1 MAPAKE
7 MTMRQLFFALACL
20 GMSLPAY
27 AGSETPVNLTC
38 NVGPLNKTYGG
49 SKWLVYSCNDN
60 RSLVMVAI
68 KGSPAAPFTF
78 LFAPDKTGYDVR
90 GQGSG
95 NRTATDAAYKE
106 LSVLSAADVRA
117 LIGETRKH

>member
-1 MAPAKE
+1 
-7 MTMRQLFFALACL
+7 MRWMWCALTCL
-20 GMSLPAY
+20 ALSLPVQAED
-27 AGSETPVNLTC
+27 AKPQSLAC
-38 NVGPLNKTYGG
+38 NVGPANKTYGG
-49 SKWLVYSCNDN
+49 SKWLVYSCSDN
-60 RSLVMVAI
+60 RSLVVVAA

-78 LFAPDKTGYDVR
+78 LFAPDNTGYDLR

-117 LIGETRKH
+117 LIGETKKH